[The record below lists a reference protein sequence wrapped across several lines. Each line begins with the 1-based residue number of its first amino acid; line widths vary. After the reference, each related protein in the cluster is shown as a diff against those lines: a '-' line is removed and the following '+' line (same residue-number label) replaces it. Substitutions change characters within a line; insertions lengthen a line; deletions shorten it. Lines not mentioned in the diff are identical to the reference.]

1 MFIFIFKAFWVILG
15 YSYGTV
21 KSYGIQNLPD
31 EEKNKK
37 PQYARKR
44 YRNLSE
50 EEKEKK
56 CQYGCEL
63 IKLF

>member
-1 MFIFIFKAFWVILG
+1 MLTGEQDIL
-15 YSYGTV
+15 
-21 KSYGIQNLPD
+21 KKDLHKRNQNHSD

-44 YRNLSE
+44 YRNLSK

-56 CQYGCEL
+56 CQCGCEL